1 MSRPKVFT
9 RREFLKSS
17 SLMGIGI
24 ALAACVP
31 PAVAPTPTPAPAEE
45 VAPAQPWKGK
55 TITVFVIAEG
65 PKAGISGPFY
75 HFRDE
80 WEQMTGAK
88 LEIAE
93 FPFGEL
99 HEKMMTDIL
108 TGTGKY
114 DIFIIGAW
122 EYGDLIAAKG
132 IIPID
137 QFYGDPRF
145 PEWPKD
151 LAPAVEALYTWKGQW
166 YGVANDS
173 DGQVLYY
180 RKDILTDPKWQ
191 EEFKKAKGYDLPVP
205 PKTWDEMYD
214 ISSFF
219 NGQDWNGDGEPDSG
233 IAMHLKVGGQGM
245 FHFASLSAPFVV
257 LPGPKV
263 DNVHNTYWFDFETM
277 EPLINEPGH
286 VKALEFLQKLAKTGP
301 EAQLGWTL
309 GEAWDYFL
317 RGKAIFTFS
326 WGDVGSLAQ
335 DPERSKIKGKLGVSI
350 LPGVYEV
357 YDRGAKQFV
366 KLDKPNV
373 VGNTTGGTWH
383 GVISSLSKNP
393 DLAYHLLAFHA
404 TVEKARYYAY
414 HGWEG
419 VDIGRKCQFIEP
431 YGENTLQGFLDAGW
445 AENDI
450 LEYNKAYYDNF
461 YAETQL
467 PYLRIPGTFEYLT
480 ALDQALSSAMTGQ
493 LTAQEAL
500 DRAAEDFR
508 KITERLGKERQL
520 QIYQDSFNYQK

>member
-1 MSRPKVFT
+1 MKRSAILR
-9 RREFLKSS
+9 
-17 SLMGIGI
+17 
-24 ALAACVP
+24 ALVLILAVGLVAACAPVAAP
-31 PAVAPTPTPAPAEE
+31 TAPTPAEE
-45 VAPAQPWKGK
+45 AVPAKPWEGQ

-65 PKAGISGPFY
+65 PEAGISGPFY

-99 HEKMMTDIL
+99 HEKMLTDIL
-108 TGTGKY
+108 TGAGRY
-114 DIFIIGAW
+114 DIFVVGAW
-122 EYGDLIAAKG
+122 EYGDLIAANG
-132 IIPID
+132 IIPTD

-151 LAPAVEALYTWKGQW
+151 LAPNVANYNYIWGGQW
-166 YGVANDS
+166 YGVPNDA

-180 RKDILTDPKWQ
+180 RKDILTDPQWQ
-191 EEFKKAKGYDLPVP
+191 EAFKAEKGYDLPVP
-205 PKTWDEMYD
+205 PTTWDELYD
-214 ISSFF
+214 ISAFF

-233 IAMHLKVGGQGM
+233 ISMHLKVGGQGM
-245 FHFASLSAPFVV
+245 FHFTSLSAPFVV

-277 EPLINEPGH
+277 EPIINEPGH
-286 VKALEFLQKLAKTGP
+286 VRALEFLQKLAKTGP
-301 EAQLGWTL
+301 DAQLGWTL

-335 DPERSKIKGKLGVSI
+335 DPERSEIKGKLGVSI

-357 YDRGAKQFV
+357 YDRGAKEFV
-366 KLDKPNV
+366 KLDEPNV

-393 DLAYHLLAFHA
+393 ELAYHLLSFHA
-404 TVEKARYYAY
+404 AVDKARFYAY

-419 VDIGRKCQFIEP
+419 VDIGRESQFIEP
-431 YGENTLQGFLDAGW
+431 YGTNTLQGFLDAGW
-445 AENDI
+445 DENDI
-450 LEYNKAYYDNF
+450 QEYNKAYYDTY
-461 YAETQL
+461 YAETVL
-467 PYLRIPGTFEYLT
+467 PYLRIRGSFEYLT
-480 ALDQALSSAMTGQ
+480 ALDQALSKAMTGE
-493 LTAQEAL
+493 LTAQQAL
-500 DRAAEDFR
+500 DLVAGDFR
-508 KITERLGKERQL
+508 KITERLGKEQQL
-520 QIYQDSFNYQK
+520 QLYRDSFGYEK